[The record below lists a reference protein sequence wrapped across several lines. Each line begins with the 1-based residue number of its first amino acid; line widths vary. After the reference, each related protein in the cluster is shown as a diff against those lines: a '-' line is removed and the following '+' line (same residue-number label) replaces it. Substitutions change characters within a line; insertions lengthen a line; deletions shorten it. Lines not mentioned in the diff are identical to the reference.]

1 MVSLHSNKTITKT
14 PHLVMPQG
22 LFLLWMSG
30 IFYTSISL
38 LRIFLFVSEGWHE
51 NFEWNSIGSVD
62 YLVKWSLS
70 QL

>member
-1 MVSLHSNKTITKT
+1 MVSLHSKKTITKT
-14 PHLVMPQG
+14 PHLVMPQV

-30 IFYTSISL
+30 IFYTYITVKN
-38 LRIFLFVSEGWHE
+38 FLFVSEEWHE

-62 YLVKWSLS
+62 YLVKWSFP